1 MLEIFKEGDAKG
13 VGVAN
18 YNASHLQEIKD
29 AGMTMPSVNQ
39 CPFNIHRSTSQQE
52 TIAFCNKEGI
62 LFNSYSSL
70 GIPDLTGDHPKSS
83 ALLLHKCVCHTFYV
97 PLPPLKLLCRYP
109 APMTAN
115 ILDEPMVASIAAAR
129 GLTAAQV
136 HLAWMYKI
144 GIATN
149 PRSMDVEH
157 MQQNLQAPL
166 LAQKLSD
173 TDVMHMMAFPQ
184 DLCSLP
190 DQWYEC
196 AP

>member
-1 MLEIFKEGDAKG
+1 
-13 VGVAN
+13 
-18 YNASHLQEIKD
+18 
-29 AGMTMPSVNQ
+29 
-39 CPFNIHRSTSQQE
+39 
-52 TIAFCNKEGI
+52 
-62 LFNSYSSL
+62 
-70 GIPDLTGDHPKSS
+70 
-83 ALLLHKCVCHTFYV
+83 
-97 PLPPLKLLCRYP
+97 
-109 APMTAN
+109 MTAN
-115 ILDEPMVASIAAAR
+115 ILDEPMVASIASAR
-129 GLTAAQV
+129 SMTPAQV
-136 HLAWMYKI
+136 HLAWMYKM

-149 PRSMDVEH
+149 PRSMDEQH